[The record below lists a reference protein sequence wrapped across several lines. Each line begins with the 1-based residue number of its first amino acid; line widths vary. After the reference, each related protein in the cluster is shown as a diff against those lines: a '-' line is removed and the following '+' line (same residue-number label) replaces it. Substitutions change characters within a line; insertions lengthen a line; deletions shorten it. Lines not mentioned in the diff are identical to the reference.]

1 MTKGNIGMA
10 TKMTGARLFGQILKA
25 YGVTHLFFMDAV
37 LRRALAEMEDTGIQ
51 RILGHSEKAVAYMAD
66 GYARVSGRPGVC
78 LAQSVGAANLA
89 SGMQD
94 PWLGHSAVVAFTGRH
109 VSTMQYRNAYQ
120 EVDHQ
125 QLYSAVTKF
134 HAKIEALEQMQH
146 VMRQAFREAT
156 TGTPRPVHIDMAGY
170 AGDAITHLTGEFEVT
185 ADDAHTRFPAFRPAP
200 NPTSV
205 LRAAS
210 AIRAAKRPVIIA
222 DRGAA
227 ISDAGATIAKLG
239 EKIQAPVLA
248 TPDAKA
254 ILPENHPMFFG
265 TMGLYGRTSGNKI
278 VSEADLVIYCGS
290 NTSDHTTGG
299 YKMPKD
305 GTPIIQIDL
314 DPVEIGR
321 NYSGVIGVQADVRMA
336 VDAITVSC
344 EAARHDEWM
353 AAARKH
359 VEAWRVET
367 EKLRQSDAV
376 PINPGR
382 LCKEL
387 SELLPKDAI
396 LFADTGFAALWSNTM
411 VWLTHPT
418 QRYFRAAGSLG
429 WAFPAA
435 LGGKCGAPDKTVVC
449 FTGDGGFFY
458 HLPELETARRRNI
471 KTITIV
477 NNNQCLAQGL
487 KNLSI
492 AYGNTPEPNRKN
504 ECYEFLETDFAQVA
518 RAFGCVG
525 LTVEKPQEFR
535 KAFETAMASALPVV
549 IDCKTEFAAQ
559 APMPWVPA

>member
-1 MTKGNIGMA
+1 MA
-10 TKMTGARLFGQILKA
+10 TKMTGARLFGQILKS

-37 LRRALAEMEDTGIQ
+37 LRRALAEMEDTGIH

-94 PWLGHSAVVAFTGRH
+94 PWLGHSPVVAISGRH

-125 QLYSAVTKF
+125 PLYAPVTKF
-134 HAKIEALEQMQH
+134 HAKIDALEQMQQ

-156 TGTPRPVHIDMAGY
+156 TGTPRPVHIDMAGFT
-170 AGDAITHLTGEFEVT
+170 GDAITHLTGEFDVLP
-185 ADDAHTRFPAFRPAP
+185 DQAHTRFPAFRPGPGTDA
-200 NPTSV
+200 V
-205 LRAAS
+205 LRATAAIKAAS
-210 AIRAAKRPVIIA
+210 RPVIVA
-222 DRGAA
+222 DRGAT
-227 ISDAGATIAKLG
+227 ISDAGSAIGKLA

-254 ILPENHPMFFG
+254 ILTENHPMFFG
-265 TMGLYGRTSGNKI
+265 TMGLYGRSGGNRI
-278 VSEADLVIYCGS
+278 MSEADLVIYCGS
-290 NTSDHTTGG
+290 NTSDHTTGN

-321 NYSGVIGVQADVRMA
+321 NYSGVIGVHADVRTA

-344 EAARHDEWM
+344 EPARHDEWI
-353 AAARKH
+353 ASAKKH
-359 VEAWRVET
+359 VDAWRADV

-387 SELLPKDAI
+387 TELLPNDAI

-411 VWLTHPT
+411 VWFNHPG

-429 WAFPAA
+429 WSFPAS
-435 LGGKCGAPDKTVVC
+435 LGGKCGAPDKPVVC

-471 KTITIV
+471 KTVTIV

-492 AYGNTPEPNRKN
+492 AYGNTPEPNRKD

-518 RAFGCVG
+518 RAFGCLG
-525 LTVEKPQEFR
+525 LTVEKPAEFK
-535 KAFETAMASALPVV
+535 KAFEAAMASPLPAV
-549 IDCKTEFAAQ
+549 IDCKTEFASQ